1 MLPSREKRKVL
12 KISVSITVFGEKNN
26 MGTINFVLNVGN
38 VSDEQITTI
47 KNAID
52 AQIASWQTN
61 YTAFTFSR
69 DTIQWHE

>member
-1 MLPSREKRKVL
+1 
-12 KISVSITVFGEKNN
+12 